1 MSPLIKLWPT
11 GGIGRA
17 DEPVPSIRNTKSPGL
32 PSLSTTSSSTRPL
45 PLDQPQ
51 LRPSHSDDGEG
62 DEGGDLFLNDLYD
75 HTEPS
80 CARDRLSAPQA
91 PQVFRDSRSKI
102 THAEPTA
109 EPRTFR
115 SPSSLASRPA
125 QNPYATPASTSKK
138 RRREENLASGSDEC
152 RTKSKTSGIRTLSI
166 SELMDQERERRRR
179 PSDGLQHPSTEKF
192 LPCQPAS
199 QAGVATDM
207 PQDLEA
213 ILQQLPPALQ
223 SLTNILIGP
232 QSPMTL
238 VRDLATKVNEQ
249 RAHIQRLERKLWELQ
264 EHVHVSFTNQER
276 QTKAAIGEMSGKC
289 NEVLQEL
296 DRANPLRVP
305 GGPYGGT
312 PFREPKKRSG
322 FIERMFP
329 SDERRRVVQP
339 RRADD

>member
-1 MSPLIKLWPT
+1 M
-11 GGIGRA
+11 
-17 DEPVPSIRNTKSPGL
+17 PSIRNTKSPGL

-213 ILQQLPPALQ
+213 ILQQLPQTLQ
-223 SLTNILIGP
+223 SLTNILTGP

-249 RAHIQRLERKLWELQ
+249 RAHIQRLELKLLGAAGTRPRQLHRPRTTDQGSYRRDVRQMQRGFAGAGSGQPTARAWWSVRRDAVQGTKEEVGLYRENVSERREEEGGAAAKSGRLSNDLSGLQ
-264 EHVHVSFTNQER
+264 EV
-276 QTKAAIGEMSGKC
+276 K
-289 NEVLQEL
+289 
-296 DRANPLRVP
+296 
-305 GGPYGGT
+305 
-312 PFREPKKRSG
+312 
-322 FIERMFP
+322 
-329 SDERRRVVQP
+329 
-339 RRADD
+339 